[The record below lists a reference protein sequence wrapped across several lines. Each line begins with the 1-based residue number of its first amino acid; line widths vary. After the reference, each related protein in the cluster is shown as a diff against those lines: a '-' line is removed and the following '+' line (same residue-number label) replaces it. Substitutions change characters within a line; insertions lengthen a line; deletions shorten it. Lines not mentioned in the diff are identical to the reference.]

1 MIALVAAAVA
11 CSPLPD
17 RCHHDARCAFGT
29 LGVFNAIMN
38 GVAAATGNCTAPP
51 FVCDADVSR
60 FADILFSPG
69 CNLNNVTHELA
80 RTACAT
86 SVSAAAAK
94 PMLCD
99 TDRALTLEDD
109 LFFAIIS
116 VVAAFLGHRATN
128 APLETAEKT

>member
-1 MIALVAAAVA
+1 MIALAVAAVA
-11 CSPLPD
+11 CLPLPD

-29 LGVFNAIMN
+29 LGVFESIMD

-51 FVCDADVSR
+51 FVCDADVNR

-69 CNLNNVTHELA
+69 CNVNNVTHELA

-86 SVSAAAAK
+86 AVTVAAAK

-116 VVAAFLGHRATN
+116 VVAAFLGHRAMN
-128 APLETAEKT
+128 APLGKADNT